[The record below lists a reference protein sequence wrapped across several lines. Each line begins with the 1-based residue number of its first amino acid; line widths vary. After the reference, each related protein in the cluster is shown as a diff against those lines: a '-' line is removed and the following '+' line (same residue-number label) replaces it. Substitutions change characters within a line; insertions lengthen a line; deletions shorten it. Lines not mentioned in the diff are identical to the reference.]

1 MPNFALQEYPGKEH
15 VPPKSLL
22 VDSPVQHDGKGYL
35 MIPTGPGIG
44 INLRPD
50 ASEHVS
56 KVTRET
62 VTRLHYDGSVVDQ

>member
-1 MPNFALQEYPGKEH
+1 
-15 VPPKSLL
+15 
-22 VDSPVQHDGKGYL
+22 

-50 ASEHVS
+50 AGEAAS
-56 KVTRET
+56 KVSREV